1 MIEQLLSVYRL
12 KDEIRAG
19 WVIRSVLE
27 PESVA
32 DHSWGTALLC
42 LLNAGEAGVDAD
54 PAIRMALVH
63 DIAEAE
69 VGDIPRRV
77 DESDQPVSRGEKA
90 RREHEAILRLAG
102 GALDGAVELWRE
114 YEAGETPVAR
124 FVRDMNRIDMCLQAL
139 YYERA
144 GRRRVDATPE
154 RAADV
159 PAADAPAAGA
169 PAGATR
175 PRGAGGT
182 PAAAWEALDE
192 FFATARPRL
201 ATGVGRRLFAAI
213 ESRYRAL
220 REER

>member
-77 DESDQPVSRGEKA
+77 DEGDQPVSRAEKA
-90 RREHEAILRLAG
+90 RREHEAIARLAG
-102 GALDGAVELWRE
+102 GPFDGAVELWRE

-124 FVRDMNRIDMCLQAL
+124 FVRDMNLIDMCLQAL

-144 GRRRVDATPE
+144 GRRGVAATSE
-154 RAADV
+154 RAAGD
-159 PAADAPAAGA
+159 PG
-169 PAGATR
+169 GATR
-175 PRGAGGT
+175 PQAGAGK
-182 PAAAWEALDE
+182 AAVVWEALDE
-192 FFATARPRL
+192 FFATARPRV
-201 ATGVGRRLFAAI
+201 ATAVGLRLFADI
-213 ESRYRAL
+213 EYRYRAL

>member
-19 WVIRSVLE
+19 WMIRSIVE

-42 LLNAGEAGVDAD
+42 LLNAEEAGVDAD

-77 DESDQPVSRGEKA
+77 DEGDQPVSRAEKA
-90 RREHEAILRLAG
+90 RREHEAIARLAG

-114 YEAGETPVAR
+114 YEAGETSVAR
-124 FVRDMNRIDMCLQAL
+124 FVRDMNLIDMCLQAL

-144 GRRRVDATPE
+144 GRREVDAAPE
-154 RAADV
+154 RTAGGL
-159 PAADAPAAGA
+159 AGA
-169 PAGATR
+169 PRPQGAAGIPAA
-175 PRGAGGT
+175 AGE

-201 ATGVGRRLFAAI
+201 ATVVGHRLFAEI
-213 ESRYRAL
+213 ESRYRGL
-220 REER
+220 REEG

>member
-19 WVIRSVLE
+19 WMIRSIVE

-42 LLNAGEAGVDAD
+42 LLNAEEAGVDAD

-77 DESDQPVSRGEKA
+77 NESDQPVSRAEKA
-90 RREHEAILRLAG
+90 RREHEAIAGLGG

-124 FVRDMNRIDMCLQAL
+124 FVRDMNLIDMCLQAL

-144 GRRRVDATPE
+144 GRRGVAATSERVAGARGPTDGASGKP
-154 RAADV
+154 D
-159 PAADAPAAGA
+159 AAGK
-169 PAGATR
+169 
-175 PRGAGGT
+175 

-192 FFATARPRL
+192 FFATARPRI
-201 ATGVGRRLFAAI
+201 ATAVGHRLFADI

-220 REER
+220 RGEG

>member
-19 WVIRSVLE
+19 WVIRAIAE

-42 LLNAGEAGVDAD
+42 LLNAEEAGVDAD
-54 PAIRMALVH
+54 PATRMALVH

-77 DESDQPVSRGEKA
+77 DESDQPVSRAEKA
-90 RREHEAILRLAG
+90 RREHEAIARLAG
-102 GALDGAVELWRE
+102 GPLDGAVELWRE

-124 FVRDMNRIDMCLQAL
+124 FVRDMNLIDMCLQAL

-144 GRRRVDATPE
+144 GRRRVAATSD
-154 RAADV
+154 R
-159 PAADAPAAGA
+159 
-169 PAGATR
+169 
-175 PRGAGGT
+175 
-182 PAAAWEALDE
+182 AAWEALDE
-192 FFATARPRL
+192 FFATARPRV
-201 ATGVGRRLFAAI
+201 ATAVGRRLFADI
-213 ESRYRAL
+213 EERYRAL
-220 REER
+220 RREG